1 MIIVR
6 DGKEFELTPEE
17 LRRAFWEQN
26 RLYDIEDIKTNM
38 EEHMDEDDYELLKDN
53 KAFILFV
60 ADELRKGQENYDFGF
75 TMALSEAFRNGLKTF
90 LPEKYK

>member
-53 KAFILFV
+53 KAFISFA
-60 ADELRKGQENYDFGF
+60 ADELRQWQEESDLGF
-75 TMALSEAFRNGLKTF
+75 STALSKAFQNSLKTF